1 MAPPP
6 YSNLESDSVVHM
18 LPFLILRLLSL
29 PQKIHSGGGGMYFSV
44 DDLRF
49 GRDVEGSASRK
60 ADA

>member
-29 PQKIHSGGGGMYFSV
+29 PQEYILGGGMYFSV
-44 DDLRF
+44 DDLCF
-49 GRDVEGSASRK
+49 GRDVEGSA
-60 ADA
+60 